1 MQGFCNGRNFAFEF
15 SLDRGW
21 IRQYSEN
28 GYGGS
33 STGILISDLQIAISP
48 KFLDLALMFIS
59 FGDERRECYIA
70 GEWVMVASTQGREW
84 DGEIGDLNLGL
95 YVFKAEDG
103 SQRRLVVQN
112 GGWPSWADS
121 STVFFHRVAQD
132 GWWSIYKINPFD
144 SSSDQGSGILSH
156 VYAVET

>member
-1 MQGFCNGRNFAFEF
+1 
-15 SLDRGW
+15 
-21 IRQYSEN
+21 
-28 GYGGS
+28 
-33 STGILISDLQIAISP
+33 
-48 KFLDLALMFIS
+48 MFFS
-59 FGDERRECYIA
+59 FGNERRECYIA

-84 DGEIGDLNLGL
+84 DGEIGELNLGL